1 MVHHVTFF
9 IESHNLAL
17 PQLRSR
23 YIMAIRVLLSL
34 LLLTSIVVDVVAQQP
49 QPSPAPAVQKP
60 VENAPDLDQEDVV
73 RITTNLVQ
81 VDVVVTDKNGK
92 LVTDLNA
99 EDFEIFEDGKPQSI
113 TNFSFISNMPE
124 RSAPE
129 VAAPPKSKDKFAP
142 PVLPAKI
149 DPNAQRR
156 VVALVVDDLG
166 MTTTSIR
173 DVKKQLAKFIDT
185 LAPNDLVAIIRTG
198 GDVGSLQQFTNDRR
212 LLHNAIDRLRW
223 NQCSRAGLHAFAP
236 AGMEGNTG
244 SCFGTLLKTIK
255 SLRFI
260 LRGMDYV
267 PGRKSMVL
275 FSDSI
280 PIQDQEHT
288 SGLKASNQPEQVMTS
303 PLSDA
308 PSMSLSSNY
317 YEQLQRLAEIAIRSS
332 VVIYGVDTRALMTTG
347 LMAADAVSAPSA
359 TGSNMRSIQ
368 AQVAAIQAGRSR
380 ALIVQREGADLIA
393 KQTGGFLIKD
403 SNNFQLE
410 RIMEDQKGY
419 YLLGFRPAE
428 ETFNSKFHNLK
439 VRLKRKGLTVR
450 TRKGFYGY
458 TDEQARPANPS
469 VADAMNRAL
478 LFPFGANAV
487 NVRLSSY
494 FVDDAT
500 QGPVLRSFVYID
512 PHDLTFTEE
521 ADGWRVANIDLR
533 SVLFGDNGKVIE
545 QKDLAGTLR
554 FRGAEYTQV
563 MRDGVVYGFD
573 VPIKQLGAVQFRVA
587 VRDTASLRIGAAG
600 QFIEVP
606 NLQKGDLA
614 ISGIFLRGLV
624 ERKTTV
630 PATQSSL
637 TTDNEIV
644 SAGPGVR
651 HFRQGSTLVL
661 GYAIYNTTNQKPAAL
676 TTQMR
681 LFRDGK
687 PVLVGEVV
695 PVNLDGQAD
704 PRRIIGASA
713 LQLDSKMEPGEYIVQ
728 IIATNSSSQKARQ
741 ASQWIDFEV
750 VK

>member
-1 MVHHVTFF
+1 
-9 IESHNLAL
+9 
-17 PQLRSR
+17 
-23 YIMAIRVLLSL
+23 MAIRVFLSL
-34 LLLTSIVVDVVAQQP
+34 LLFVSVLVDVVAQQP
-49 QPSPAPAVQKP
+49 KPGPSPAVQKP
-60 VENAPDLDQEDVV
+60 AENAPDLDQEDVV

-173 DVKKQLAKFIDT
+173 DVKKQLTKFIDT

-198 GDVGSLQQFTNDRR
+198 GDVGSLQQFSNDRR
-212 LLHNAIDRLRW
+212 LLHNAIERLRW

-244 SCFGTLLKTIK
+244 TCIQPVSRTIK

-260 LRGMDYV
+260 LRGMDYL

-280 PIQDQEHT
+280 PIEDQEVA
-288 SGLKASNQPEQVMTS
+288 SAVRSSNQPEQVMTS

-308 PSMSLSSNY
+308 PSMDVRSNNY
-317 YEQLQRLAEIAIRSS
+317 GQLQRLAEIAIRSS
-332 VVIYGVDTRALMTTG
+332 VVIYAIDTRALMTTG
-347 LMAADAVSAPSA
+347 LMASDAVSAPSA
-359 TGSNMRSIQ
+359 ISSNMRSIQ

-380 ALIVQREGADLIA
+380 MLIVQREGMDLIA

-403 SNNFQLE
+403 SNNFQLD

-458 TDEQARPANPS
+458 TDEAVRPANPS
-469 VADAMNRAL
+469 VVDLMNRAL

-494 FVDDAT
+494 FIDDAT
-500 QGPVLRSFVYID
+500 QGPVLRSFVYLD
-512 PHDLTFTEE
+512 THDLTFTEE
-521 ADGWRVANIDLR
+521 AGGWRVAKLDLR
-533 SVLFGDNGKVIE
+533 SVLFGDNGKVLE
-545 QKDLAGTLR
+545 QKDMAGTLR
-554 FRGAEYTQV
+554 FRGAEYDRAI
-563 MRDGVVYGFD
+563 RDGVVYGFD
-573 VPIKQLGAVQFRVA
+573 LPIKQRGGVQFRVA
-587 VRDTASLRIGAAG
+587 VRDAASSRIGAAG
-600 QFIEVP
+600 QFVEVP
-606 NLQKGDLA
+606 DLQKGDLA
-614 ISGIFLRGLV
+614 ISGIFARGLV

-630 PATQSSL
+630 AASQSSL
-637 TTDNEIV
+637 TTENEMV
-644 SAGPGVR
+644 AAGPGVR
-651 HFRQGSTLVL
+651 RFRQGSTLVL
-661 GYAIYNTTNQKPAAL
+661 GYAIYNATNQKPSTL

-681 LFRDGK
+681 LFREGK
-687 PVLVGEVV
+687 PVLIGEVV
-695 PVNLDGQAD
+695 PVNLEGQSD

-713 LQLDSKMEPGEYIVQ
+713 LQLDSKMEPGEYLVQ

>member
-1 MVHHVTFF
+1 M
-9 IESHNLAL
+9 AL
-17 PQLRSR
+17 
-23 YIMAIRVLLSL
+23 RVFLSLSL
-34 LLLTSIVVDVVAQQP
+34 LISILVDGVAQQP
-49 QPSPAPAVQKP
+49 RPSPSPAVQKP
-60 VENAPDLDQEDVV
+60 AENAPDLDQEDVV

-81 VDVVVTDKNGK
+81 VDVVVTKDGK
-92 LVTDLNA
+92 LVTDLKA

-124 RSAPE
+124 RPAPV

-156 VVALVVDDLG
+156 VVALVIDDMG
-166 MTTTSIR
+166 MTAISIG
-173 DVKKQLAKFIDT
+173 DVKKQVKKFIDT

-223 NQCSRAGLHAFAP
+223 NQCSRTGLHTFAP
-236 AGMEGNTG
+236 AGMEGNVG
-244 SCFGTLLKTIK
+244 MCAQPLSNTLK
-255 SLRFI
+255 SLRFV
-260 LRGMDYV
+260 LRGMDYL

-275 FSDSI
+275 FSDDV
-280 PIQDQEHT
+280 PIEDQEFT
-288 SGLKASNQPEQVMTS
+288 SAVRSRNQPEQVMTS

-308 PSMSLSSNY
+308 PSMSVSSNY
-317 YEQLQRLAEIAIRSS
+317 YNQLQRLAEIAIRSS
-332 VVIYGVDTRALMTTG
+332 VVIYAVDTRALMTTG
-347 LMAADAVSAPSA
+347 LMASDAVSAPSA
-359 TGSNMRSIQ
+359 TSSNMRSIQ
-368 AQVAAIQAGRSR
+368 AQVAALAASRSR
-380 ALIVQREGADLIA
+380 QLIRGREGADLIA
-393 KQTGGFLIKD
+393 KQTGGFLVRD
-403 SNNFQLE
+403 SNNFQLD

-428 ETFNSKFHNLK
+428 ETFDRKFHNLK

-458 TDEQARPANPS
+458 TDEDARPANPS
-469 VADAMNRAL
+469 FADRMNRAL

-500 QGPVLRSFVYID
+500 QGPVLRSFVYLD
-512 PHDLTFTEE
+512 PRDLTFTEE
-521 ADGWRVANIDLR
+521 ADGWRVATLDLR
-533 SVLFGDNGKVIE
+533 CVLFGDNGKVIE
-545 QKDLAGTLR
+545 QKDVAGTLR
-554 FRGAEYTQV
+554 FRGAEYDRA

-573 VPIKQLGAVQFRVA
+573 LPIKQRGAVQFRVA
-587 VRDTASLRIGAAG
+587 VRDVASSRIGAAG

-614 ISGIFLRGLV
+614 ISGIFVRGLV
-624 ERKTTV
+624 TARKTTV
-630 PATQSSL
+630 AATQSSL
-637 TTDNEIV
+637 TPDAETV
-644 SAGPGVR
+644 TAGPGVR
-651 HFRQGSTLVL
+651 RFRQGSTLVL
-661 GYAIYNTTNQKPAAL
+661 GYAIYNTTSQKPAVL

-687 PVLVGEVV
+687 PVLVGDVV

-704 PRRIIGASA
+704 PRRIIGVSA
-713 LQLDSKMEPGEYIVQ
+713 LQLDSKMEMGEYIVQ
-728 IIATNSSSQKARQ
+728 IIVTNSSSQKART